1 MFCRIQLSW
10 QHSLYT
16 LLLCIHSLYTSFS
29 NEIPNSF
36 LELLRCKSCCIFS
49 LNCFSKFL
57 QVTEPFVLAM
67 HLVLLDLSSKNIK
80 LTSIVRHINCNNFH
94 SVRCTIIRYK
104 YFTALELV
112 ILLEKERGKMQA
124 KRKRKT

>member
-1 MFCRIQLSW
+1 MKLMTLSYGYPRESESK
-10 QHSLYT
+10 HFASRHRSGAT
-16 LLLCIHSLYTSFS
+16 
-29 NEIPNSF
+29 IPA
-36 LELLRCKSCCIFS
+36 LIS